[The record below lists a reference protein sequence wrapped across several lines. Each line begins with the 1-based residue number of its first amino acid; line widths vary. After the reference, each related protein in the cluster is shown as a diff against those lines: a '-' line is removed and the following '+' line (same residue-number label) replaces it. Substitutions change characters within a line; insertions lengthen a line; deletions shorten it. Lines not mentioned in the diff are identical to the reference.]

1 MLDLG
6 LQVSKLGKSS
16 ATYEVGVFERGKENV
31 RAVGGYTHV
40 FVDKDLKRPA
50 PDGMSSE
57 TRNGLEKL
65 LLPGK
70 PKIWG
75 VSQLCDEDSW
85 LQLPFI
91 DQMQDA
97 EENEDDPDL
106 TLYELAHLELSRRS
120 KWLEPGLA

>member
-6 LQVSKLGKSS
+6 LQVSKLGISS

-40 FVDKDLKRPA
+40 FADKDLKRPA

-65 LLPGK
+65 LLSGK

-75 VSQLCDEDSW
+75 VSQLCDKDTW
-85 LQLPFI
+85 PQLPYI
-91 DQMQDA
+91 EQMQDA
-97 EENEDDPDL
+97 EENEVDPDPS
-106 TLYELAHLELSRRS
+106 LYQLVHPELSRCS
-120 KWLEPGLA
+120 KWLEQGLA